1 MSFSLFQIHAQFP
14 CSFEFTEKFLVT
26 LADHAYFSNFG
37 TFLCDSEY
45 ERNLLGVK
53 ENTVSLWSFLNR
65 PEVLS
70 KYLNCLYEPNGKVI
84 WPSVAPVSL
93 VILRALRTMNKID
106 SKKGIFCNFLYL
118 NTLRFFD
125 KFSSNLFKL
134 FIQDFWHFLL
144 NISTTFYIKL
154 FSFSFIIQF
163 FPYPN
168 I

>member
-1 MSFSLFQIHAQFP
+1 MYFQIEWIWRSKENFVILCLFFLSFFQIHAQFP

-93 VILRALRTMNKID
+93 VILRLFWSTTT
-106 SKKGIFCNFLYL
+106 YL
-118 NTLRFFD
+118 QTY
-125 KFSSNLFKL
+125 
-134 FIQDFWHFLL
+134 FLL
-144 NISTTFYIKL
+144 RNIRKKIQKL
-154 FSFSFIIQF
+154 
-163 FPYPN
+163 
-168 I
+168 